1 MNTIVKRFLI
11 VSSLYLLA
19 PSVGALDLGS
29 KLESGALLLPEKEV
43 SVSGEAQALVDDL
56 QNELG
61 VTRTQAAGGAG
72 AMFQLAKNE
81 LDPAQFG
88 SLSDQISGLGSLL
101 GGGSGSQSQGLM
113 ASALSG
119 ISSMEG
125 VEKAF
130 SALGLQGDAIEQ
142 FAPVVL
148 DFLKKQG
155 LSGDLLGSLTSLWTP
170 ADKRA
175 P

>member
-1 MNTIVKRFLI
+1 MNTIIKRFLI

-19 PSVGALDLGS
+19 PSVGALDLGN
-29 KLESGALLLPEKEV
+29 KLETGALLVPENEV
-43 SVSGEAQALVDDL
+43 AVDGKARTLVDEL
-56 QNELG
+56 QDQLG

-88 SLSDQISGLGSLL
+88 TLSEQISGLGSLL
-101 GGGSGSQSQGLM
+101 GGGSGSQSEGLM

-119 ISSMEG
+119 ISSLQG
-125 VEKAF
+125 VENAF
-130 SALGLQGDAIEQ
+130 SALGLQGNAVEQ
-142 FAPVVL
+142 FAPVIL
-148 DFLKKQG
+148 KFLKNQG
-155 LSGDLLGSLTSLWTP
+155 LSGDLLGTLTSLWTP
-170 ADKRA
+170 VGTQ